1 MDHPR
6 NQMRLDATIQSFLQ
20 AGIASEIVWARGK
33 TKLAQM
39 WSLLQ
44 FGDYVSYYLALLY
57 GVDPTP
63 VDSLSALKQRLAK
76 E

>member
-6 NQMRLDATIQSFLQ
+6 NQMRLDATTQAFLQ
-20 AGIASEIVWARGK
+20 AGVMTDTVWAKGNS
-33 TKLAQM
+33 KLAQM

-63 VDSLSALKQRLAK
+63 VDSLTALKQRLSK
-76 E
+76 S